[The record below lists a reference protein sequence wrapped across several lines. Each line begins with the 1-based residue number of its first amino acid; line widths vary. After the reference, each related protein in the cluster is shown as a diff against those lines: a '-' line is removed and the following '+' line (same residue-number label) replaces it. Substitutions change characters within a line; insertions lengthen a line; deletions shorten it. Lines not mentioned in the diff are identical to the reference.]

1 MRKLSVFALAVFFAC
16 CAEAAAADFPRILP
30 GTSCAAQIVVDG
42 KTVEVE
48 LRLLSNDVFI
58 LQTLVRRENRGVM
71 QATVSGS
78 WRQSGDGAHLLL
90 DNPFGLHRRAEI
102 GSRGTVYLDMPPWS
116 GAPSVL
122 FVLERESL
130 RMTPVRLMG
139 VLHRSGEDRLLLR
152 ESGSGQEF
160 AVLAMPDGQP
170 QETPLFVELT
180 ARLRHDGLVV
190 ESLLAQ
196 SARIPAALAAPPQA
210 FADVCGSSPWLLE
223 RRDDSRS
230 VTCVFHALSPRE
242 GRIVLAGAG
251 LHAEARYVLG
261 PEGCIRFTLTEET
274 RRMLRLLDE
283 MDVLHLL
290 DAVSWKAVGD
300 SLAFRTAGGRTFFLV
315 PQTAP
320 RRANLAPHGTTP

>member
-1 MRKLSVFALAVFFAC
+1 M
-16 CAEAAAADFPRILP
+16 
-30 GTSCAAQIVVDG
+30 VDG

-48 LRLLSNDVFI
+48 LRLLNDDVFI
-58 LQTLVRRENRGVM
+58 LQTLVRREKRGVM

-78 WRQSGDGAHLLL
+78 WRQSGEGAHLLL

-122 FVLERESL
+122 FVLEREAL

-139 VLHRSGEDRLLLR
+139 VLHRSGEGRLLLR
-152 ESGSGQEF
+152 ESGSGQDF
-160 AVLAMPDGQP
+160 AVLAMPDGMP
-170 QETPLFVELT
+170 SETPLFVELS

-196 SARIPAALAAPPQA
+196 SGRIPAALTARPRA
-210 FADVCGSSPWLLE
+210 FADVCGTAPWLLE
-223 RRDDSRS
+223 RRSGSRPVS
-230 VTCVFHALSPRE
+230 CAFHALGPCE
-242 GRIVLAGAG
+242 GRIVLAGTG
-251 LHAEARYVLG
+251 LHAEARYILG
-261 PEGCIRFTLTEET
+261 PEGGIRFSPAEDT
-274 RRMLRLLDE
+274 RRMFRLLDE
-283 MDVLHLL
+283 TDVLHLL

-300 SLAFRTAGGRTFFLV
+300 SLAFRTAGGRTLFLV

-320 RRANLAPHGTTP
+320 RRANLAPFGVIP